1 MNKIRE
7 SCPDLRHNLNLAVQI
22 FDSTRWQF
30 SAGHNSEKCK
40 TCSRSSIVSKLGVRV
55 ACPLCH
61 SMMWNNS
68 WWIMWSGHIFQIHA
82 HLDQKQPARIIFY
95 SSARVL
101 KNSPSSF
108 KRIIEHSSLAAT
120 VFMRMRLSRCFI
132 VNGKSFVCCAFP
144 RRSKVCEIGFDWW
157 GARQYKISYFPHL
170 LFSRHLKH

>member
-1 MNKIRE
+1 MMAIWRRSRFWKVQNMQSKYHCFWAAS
-7 SCPDLRHNLNLAVQI
+7 SCRMSSMSFCDVKRFLMDDVIGPYISD
-22 FDSTRWQF
+22 TRASWPKTTR
-30 SAGHNSEKCK
+30 AGK
-40 TCSRSSIVSKLGVRV
+40 R
-55 ACPLCH
+55 
-61 SMMWNNS
+61 
-68 WWIMWSGHIFQIHA
+68 F
-82 HLDQKQPARIIFY
+82 FY
-95 SSARVL
+95 SSAHVL

-170 LFSRHLKH
+170 LFSRHLNH